1 MELLKFV
8 GMFAGGLVLLLV
20 GGRVLVDAAAS
31 MAARLGVPALLV
43 GLTIVA
49 WGTSAPELAFNTI
62 SAVKDRTDLVFGNLV
77 GANIC
82 NIALILGIG
91 ALIRPLAVGEEVIRR
106 ELPVL
111 AATMLLAL
119 VLGVVGQAGFARLEG
134 ALLLGVFLV
143 YSAFTIISGIRA
155 KARASPLEGQIGQ
168 SVATTT
174 TRSMVSCA
182 AGFVAGLVLLG
193 IGGSLAADG
202 ASGAAEALG
211 VSPTVVGLTVVS
223 VGTTLPELITA
234 IIAIRK
240 GHVDLAV
247 GNAIGSCMFNIAC
260 ILGLASVIS
269 PADLPENGLVALAV
283 MTGLGF
289 VLLPMARTHNRTISR
304 IEGASLLTVYA
315 AFVAFQV
322 YSALSAPRGIEPADH
337 PGNGGP
343 GAPLGPGGVDSR

>member
-1 MELLKFV
+1 MELLKFA

-31 MAARLGVPALLV
+31 MAARLGVPPLLV

-91 ALIRPLAVGEEVIRR
+91 ALLRPLAVGEEVIRR
-106 ELPVL
+106 ELPIL
-111 AATMLLAL
+111 AATLLL
-119 VLGVVGQAGFARLEG
+119 S
-134 ALLLGVFLV
+134 LLLGVTGPDGFARWEGAALLTVFVV
-143 YSAFTIISGIRA
+143 YSTFTIVSGIRA
-155 KARASPLEGQIGQ
+155 KSRASPLAGQI
-168 SVATTT
+168 SPSIATTS

-182 AGFVAGLVLLG
+182 AGFAAGLVLLG
-193 IGGSLAADG
+193 LGGSLAADG

-211 VSPTVVGLTVVS
+211 VSPTIVGLTVVS

-234 IIAIRK
+234 VIAIRK

-247 GNAIGSCMFNIAC
+247 GNALGSCMFNIAC
-260 ILGLASVIS
+260 ILGLASIIS
-269 PADLPENGLVALAV
+269 PAGLPENGVLALVV
-283 MTGLGF
+283 MTGLGI
-289 VLLPMARTHNRTISR
+289 VLLPMAYTHNRTISR
-304 IEGASLLTVYA
+304 IEGTSLLAVYA
-315 AFVAFQV
+315 AFVSFQV
-322 YSALSAPRGIEPADH
+322 YSAVSAPRGIGPTEDPAA
-337 PGNGGP
+337 PGP
-343 GAPLGPGGVDSR
+343 AAPLTPGGEERR